1 MDLKDMKQLMFDNF
15 KRGEDEVM
23 LWVQCPKYQDEV
35 IDVKVDTTEDS
46 NGKIIKHV
54 TFLFGDKLDMY
65 YGDLNDDLYEYSSL
79 IDELSIKEVDLFK
92 LKEEYQIE
100 SDKIINETDF
110 KELYGK
116 NNAEVR
122 KNHVKEELKG
132 LYLEIKDLE
141 FSIDYIGRRIGYLKE
156 LIRTKRL
163 LIEVKEY
170 E

>member
-1 MDLKDMKQLMFDNF
+1 
-15 KRGEDEVM
+15 
-23 LWVQCPKYQDEV
+23 
-35 IDVKVDTTEDS
+35 
-46 NGKIIKHV
+46 
-54 TFLFGDKLDMY
+54 MY

-79 IDELSIKEVDLFK
+79 IDELSIKEVELFK

-110 KELYGK
+110 KELDGK

>member
-1 MDLKDMKQLMFDNF
+1 MDLEDMKQVMFDNF

-35 IDVKVDTTEDS
+35 TDVKIDTIEDN
-46 NGKIIKHV
+46 NGEIVKHI

-65 YGDLNDDLYEYSSL
+65 GGDINDDLYEYSSL
-79 IDELSIKEVDLFK
+79 IEELSTKEIKLFK
-92 LKEEYQIE
+92 LKEEYQTE
-100 SDKIINETDF
+100 SDKIIAETDF

-132 LYLEIKDLE
+132 WYLEIKDLE
-141 FSIDYIGRRIGYLKE
+141 FSIDYISRRIGYLKE

-163 LIEVKEY
+163 LLGVKE